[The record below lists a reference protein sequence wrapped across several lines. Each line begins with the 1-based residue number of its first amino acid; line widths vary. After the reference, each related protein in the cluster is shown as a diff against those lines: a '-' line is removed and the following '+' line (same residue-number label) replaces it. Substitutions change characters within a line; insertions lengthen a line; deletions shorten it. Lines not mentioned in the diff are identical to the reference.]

1 MEPLWE
7 FLDFVRKVRVR
18 ARFGKLSRAPLRML
32 RLELSGETGECDLM
46 ARPPDPWDTDL
57 PSAMRE
63 RNVSLQALEDALTVR
78 DLLFGAVPGLTEGLV
93 RVYRTSSSG
102 ENELIIEGTVT
113 RDDPP
118 TREIRSLA
126 MRAKLRGFR
135 FSLED
140 GILGTMHQE

>member
-46 ARPPDPWDTDL
+46 ARPPDPWDADL

>member
-1 MEPLWE
+1 
-7 FLDFVRKVRVR
+7 
-18 ARFGKLSRAPLRML
+18 
-32 RLELSGETGECDLM
+32 
-46 ARPPDPWDTDL
+46 
-57 PSAMRE
+57 
-63 RNVSLQALEDALTVR
+63 
-78 DLLFGAVPGLTEGLV
+78 LFGAVPGLTEGLV

>member
-7 FLDFVRKVRVR
+7 FLDFVRKVRFR
-18 ARFGKLSRAPLRML
+18 ARFGKRSRAPLRML
-32 RLELSGETGECDLM
+32 RLELSGETAECDLM
-46 ARPPDPWDTDL
+46 ARQPDPWDADL
-57 PSAMRE
+57 PPALRE

-78 DLLFGAVPGLTEGLV
+78 DLLFGAVHGLREALL
-93 RVYRTSSSG
+93 RVYRTSSDG
-102 ENELIIEGTVT
+102 EDELIIEGTVT

-126 MRAKLRGFR
+126 MRAKLCGLR